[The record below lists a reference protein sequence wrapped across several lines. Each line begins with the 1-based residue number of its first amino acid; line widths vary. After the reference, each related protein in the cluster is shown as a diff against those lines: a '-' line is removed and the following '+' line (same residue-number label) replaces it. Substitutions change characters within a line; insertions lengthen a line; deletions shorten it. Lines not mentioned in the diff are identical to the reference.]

1 MKRAWLWLMNEDGAR
16 RVASVIGLL
25 ILIGGV
31 SAAWANECDRTRQ
44 NAEDIAKLDA
54 EVDRLSAAQMD
65 IDRRLERI
73 STDVGW
79 IRQLMETEFGGE

>member
-16 RVASVIGLL
+16 RIAAIIGLL
-25 ILIGGV
+25 VLIGGV
-31 SAAWANECDRTRQ
+31 SAAWANECGQTRK

-54 EVDRLSAAQMD
+54 EVSRLAAAQVD

-79 IRQLMETEFGGE
+79 IRHIMESEFGGE